1 MPVKPH
7 PMKSQGLA
15 GASGSPADGSSPEGY
30 RNQAQTSVAAVK
42 GQGSAGM
49 TARTMREGGFTAL

>member
-1 MPVKPH
+1 
-7 PMKSQGLA
+7 MKSQGLA

-42 GQGSAGM
+42 GQGFAGM
-49 TARTMREGGFTAL
+49 RARTMREGGFTAL